1 MNAVII
7 SVAIL
12 FFLLFL
18 YLLKQSK
25 KPTGLV
31 GIWMMKIWNQVYF
44 PMVEWAISQLEQRN
58 VKNILDVGIGNGQST
73 LYLKQYFPNSKVI
86 GIDISKT
93 AITQAKKWNIADLN
107 FELKDVGQTTYSAGS
122 FDLITAFQTHFHW
135 PDLSRAFSEL
145 RRILRRDGLILL
157 ACEWS
162 KLTYFQP
169 KLKKEEE
176 FAAFLNNKGLKL
188 VSSQRKNQWIL
199 YKIVKKPEG
208 VI

>member
-44 PMVEWAISQLEQRN
+44 PMVEWAISQLEQQN

-73 LYLKQYFPNSKVI
+73 LYLKQYFPNSKVV

-93 AITQAKKWNIADLN
+93 AITQAKKMEHCR
-107 FELKDVGQTTYSAGS
+107 FE
-122 FDLITAFQTHFHW
+122 F
-135 PDLSRAFSEL
+135 
-145 RRILRRDGLILL
+145 
-157 ACEWS
+157 
-162 KLTYFQP
+162 
-169 KLKKEEE
+169 
-176 FAAFLNNKGLKL
+176 
-188 VSSQRKNQWIL
+188 
-199 YKIVKKPEG
+199 
-208 VI
+208 

>member
-1 MNAVII
+1 MVNPL
-7 SVAIL
+7 SIL
-12 FFLLFL
+12 NSIFQIARLSELIFRKQLLPKL
-18 YLLKQSK
+18 
-25 KPTGLV
+25 
-31 GIWMMKIWNQVYF
+31 
-44 PMVEWAISQLEQRN
+44 
-58 VKNILDVGIGNGQST
+58 
-73 LYLKQYFPNSKVI
+73 
-86 GIDISKT
+86 
-93 AITQAKKWNIADLN
+93 KKWNIADLN

-135 PDLSRAFSEL
+135 PDLSRAFFEL

-169 KLKKEEE
+169 ELKKEEE

>member
-7 SVAIL
+7 SVAVL

-44 PMVEWAISQLEQRN
+44 LMVEWAISQLEQQN

-73 LYLKQYFPNSKVI
+73 LYLKQYFPHSKVV

-107 FELKDVGQTTYSAGS
+107 FELKDVGQTTYSAES

-169 KLKKEEE
+169 ELKKEEE

-199 YKIVKKPEG
+199 YKIVKKQ
-208 VI
+208 

>member
-25 KPTGLV
+25 QPTGLV

-44 PMVEWAISQLEQRN
+44 PMVEWAISQLEQQN
-58 VKNILDVGIGNGQST
+58 IKNILDVGIGNGQST

-107 FELKDVGQTTYSAGS
+107 FELKDVGQTTYSAES

-199 YKIVKKPEG
+199 YKIIKKPEG

>member
-1 MNAVII
+1 MVNPL
-7 SVAIL
+7 SIL
-12 FFLLFL
+12 NSIFQIARLSELIFRKQLLPKL
-18 YLLKQSK
+18 
-25 KPTGLV
+25 
-31 GIWMMKIWNQVYF
+31 
-44 PMVEWAISQLEQRN
+44 
-58 VKNILDVGIGNGQST
+58 
-73 LYLKQYFPNSKVI
+73 
-86 GIDISKT
+86 
-93 AITQAKKWNIADLN
+93 KKWNIADLN
-107 FELKDVGQTTYSAGS
+107 FELKDVGQTTYSAES

-169 KLKKEEE
+169 ELKKEEE

-199 YKIVKKPEG
+199 YKIIKKPEG

>member
-25 KPTGLV
+25 QPTGLV

-44 PMVEWAISQLEQRN
+44 PMVKWAISQLEQRN

-73 LYLKQYFPNSKVI
+73 LYLKQYFPNSKVV
-86 GIDISKT
+86 GFDISKT
-93 AITQAKKWNIADLN
+93 AITQAKKWNIADVN
-107 FELKDVGQTTYSAGS
+107 FELKDVGQTTYSAES

-169 KLKKEEE
+169 ELKKEEE

-188 VSSQRKNQWIL
+188 VGSQRKNQWIL

>member
-12 FFLLFL
+12 SFLLFL

-44 PMVEWAISQLEQRN
+44 PMVEWAISQLEQQN
-58 VKNILDVGIGNGQST
+58 IKNILDVGIGNGQST
-73 LYLKQYFPNSKVI
+73 LYLKQYFPNSKVV

-93 AITQAKKWNIADLN
+93 AITQARKWNIADLN
-107 FELKDVGQTTYSAGS
+107 FELKYVGQTTYSAES

-157 ACEWS
+157 VCEWN

-169 KLKKEEE
+169 ELKKEEE

-199 YKIVKKPEG
+199 YKIVKKQ
-208 VI
+208 

>member
-25 KPTGLV
+25 QPTGLV

-44 PMVEWAISQLEQRN
+44 PMVKWAISQLEQRN

-93 AITQAKKWNIADLN
+93 AITQARKWNIADLN
-107 FELKDVGQTTYSAGS
+107 FELKDVGQTTYSAES

-157 ACEWS
+157 PVNGAS
-162 KLTYFQP
+162 
-169 KLKKEEE
+169 
-176 FAAFLNNKGLKL
+176 
-188 VSSQRKNQWIL
+188 
-199 YKIVKKPEG
+199 
-208 VI
+208 

>member
-1 MNAVII
+1 MNVVII

-25 KPTGLV
+25 QPTGLV

-145 RRILRRDGLILL
+145 RRSLRRDGIILL
-157 ACEWS
+157 VCEWS

-169 KLKKEEE
+169 ELKKEEE

>member
-25 KPTGLV
+25 QPTGLV

-44 PMVEWAISQLEQRN
+44 PMVEWAISQLEQQN
-58 VKNILDVGIGNGQST
+58 IKNILDVGIGNGQST

-107 FELKDVGQTTYSAGS
+107 FELKDVGQTTYSAES

-199 YKIVKKPEG
+199 YKIVKKQ
-208 VI
+208 

>member
-25 KPTGLV
+25 QPTGLV

-44 PMVEWAISQLEQRN
+44 PMVEWAISQLEQQN
-58 VKNILDVGIGNGQST
+58 IKNIDVGIGNGQST

-107 FELKDVGQTTYSAGS
+107 FELKDVGQTTYSAES

-169 KLKKEEE
+169 ELKKEEE

-199 YKIVKKPEG
+199 YKIIKKPEG

>member
-25 KPTGLV
+25 QPTGLV

-44 PMVEWAISQLEQRN
+44 PMVEWAISQLEQQN
-58 VKNILDVGIGNGQST
+58 IKNILDVGIGNGQST

-93 AITQAKKWNIADLN
+93 AITQAKKMEHCRFE
-107 FELKDVGQTTYSAGS
+107 FELKDVGQTTYSAES

-169 KLKKEEE
+169 ELKKEEE

-199 YKIVKKPEG
+199 YKIIKKPEG

>member
-25 KPTGLV
+25 QPTGLV

-44 PMVEWAISQLEQRN
+44 PMVKWAISQLEQRN

-73 LYLKQYFPNSKVI
+73 LYLKQYFPNSKVV
-86 GIDISKT
+86 GFDISKT

-107 FELKDVGQTTYSAGS
+107 FELKDVGQTTYSAES

-169 KLKKEEE
+169 ELKKEEE

-188 VSSQRKNQWIL
+188 VGSQRKNQWIL